1 MQFSITKYFK
11 YVSTGQDVTDA
22 ILLKETVRSEIEL
35 RKIINI
41 NY

>member
-1 MQFSITKYFK
+1 M
-11 YVSTGQDVTDA
+11 GQDVTDA